1 MALVEKISQ
10 DLMTAIKSRDDSRL
24 SCLRMLKT
32 ALKNEQVA
40 KGHALEDQE
49 AQSVIQ
55 SMIRKGQD
63 AASEFRTGNRESM
76 ALKEER
82 EVQILFEYLPRQMGP
97 EEIEAVLKE
106 VISETSA
113 QGPKDLGRV
122 MKTAMGQIAG
132 KAQGKEVNDIARRLL
147 S

>member
-1 MALVEKISQ
+1 MSLVEKISH
-10 DLMTAIKSRDDSRL
+10 DLINAMKSKDDFRL

-40 KGHALEDQE
+40 KGHALKDEE
-49 AQSVIQ
+49 AQGVIQ
-55 SMIRKGQD
+55 SMIRKAQD
-63 AASEFRTGNRESM
+63 AASEFRAGKRESM

-82 EVQILFEYLPRQMGP
+82 EVQILYEYLPKQMGP

-106 VISETSA
+106 VISEISA
-113 QGPKDLGRV
+113 QGPKDLGKV
-122 MKTAMGQIAG
+122 MKAAMPRIAG
-132 KAQGKEVNDIARRLL
+132 RAQGKEVNDIARRLL

>member
-1 MALVEKISQ
+1 MPLVEKISQ
-10 DLMTAIKSRDDSRL
+10 DLIKAIKSKEDFRL
-24 SCLRMLKT
+24 SCLRMLKS

-40 KGHALEDQE
+40 KGHALKDEE
-49 AQSVIQ
+49 AQAVIQ

-63 AASEFRTGNRESM
+63 AASEFRAGNRESM

-82 EVQILFEYLPRQMGP
+82 EVQILYEYLPRQMGP

-106 VISETSA
+106 VISEASA
-113 QGPKDLGRV
+113 QGPKDLGKV
-122 MKTAMGQIAG
+122 MKAAMPRIAG
-132 KAQGKEVNDIARRLL
+132 RAQGKEVNDIARRLL

>member
-10 DLMTAIKSRDDSRL
+10 DLMTALKSKDDSRL

-63 AASEFRTGNRESM
+63 AASEFRAGNRESM

-82 EVQILFEYLPRQMGP
+82 EVQILYEYLPRQMGP
-97 EEIEAVLKE
+97 DEIEAVLKE

-113 QGPKDLGRV
+113 QGPKDLGKV
-122 MKTAMGQIAG
+122 MKAAMPRIAG
-132 KAQGKEVNDIARRLL
+132 RAQGKEVNDIARRLL

>member
-10 DLMTAIKSRDDSRL
+10 DLMTALKSKDDSRL
-24 SCLRMLKT
+24 SCLRMLKA

-63 AASEFRTGNRESM
+63 AASEFRAGNRESM

-82 EVQILFEYLPRQMGP
+82 EVQILYEYLPRQMGP
-97 EEIEAVLKE
+97 DEIEAVLKE

-113 QGPKDLGRV
+113 KGPKDLGKV
-122 MKTAMGQIAG
+122 MKAAMPRIAG
-132 KAQGKEVNDIARRLL
+132 RAQGKEVNDIARRLL